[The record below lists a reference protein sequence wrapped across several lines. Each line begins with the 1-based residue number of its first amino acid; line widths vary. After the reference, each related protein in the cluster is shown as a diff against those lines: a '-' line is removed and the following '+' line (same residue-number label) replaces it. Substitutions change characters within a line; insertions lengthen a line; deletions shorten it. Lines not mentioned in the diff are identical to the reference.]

1 MLLASLRNWG
11 EQAFG
16 SRHSDRWRLRYL
28 QPCPPPITLN
38 SHWQHK
44 KNAAEV
50 IVTHI
55 NVRNEISYIAADK
68 RFSGSVPQW
77 LFLEDFQP
85 VTEKKKP
92 RRTA

>member
-1 MLLASLRNWG
+1 MTL
-11 EQAFG
+11 
-16 SRHSDRWRLRYL
+16 
-28 QPCPPPITLN
+28 PIIRIN

-55 NVRNEISYIAADK
+55 NIRNEISYIAADK
-68 RFSGSVPQW
+68 SFSGSVPQW

-85 VTEKKKP
+85 VPERSKKTP
-92 RRTA
+92 QPA

>member
-1 MLLASLRNWG
+1 MA
-11 EQAFG
+11 APVFAAMT
-16 SRHSDRWRLRYL
+16 
-28 QPCPPPITLN
+28 PPITLN

-55 NVRNEISYIAADK
+55 NVRNEISYLAADK